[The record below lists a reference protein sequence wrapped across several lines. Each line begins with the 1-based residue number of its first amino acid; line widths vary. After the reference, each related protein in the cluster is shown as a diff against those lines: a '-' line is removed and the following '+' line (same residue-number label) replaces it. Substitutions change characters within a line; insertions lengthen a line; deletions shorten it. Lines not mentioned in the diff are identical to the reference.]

1 MAPHV
6 TAEVLLRADAIEAV
20 KVVVGGSTAKRG
32 PNGAQFETASTSPL
46 GKHTWPGADRT
57 SGVVIQ

>member
-20 KVVVGGSTAKRG
+20 KVVVGGSTAKG
-32 PNGAQFETASTSPL
+32 AQVAQFETASTSPL